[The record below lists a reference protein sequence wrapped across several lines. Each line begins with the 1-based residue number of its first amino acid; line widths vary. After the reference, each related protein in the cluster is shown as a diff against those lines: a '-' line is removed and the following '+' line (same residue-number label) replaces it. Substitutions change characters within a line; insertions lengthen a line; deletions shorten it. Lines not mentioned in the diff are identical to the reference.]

1 MHVETL
7 KTFCD
12 LVETGSLSRAARL
25 NLVSQSAVSQQL
37 RALEQR
43 YGGRLIDRAPRI
55 GARPTELG
63 RLLYEEIKPFLERLA
78 ALEQRLRARPDVVA
92 GTVRVA
98 TVYSVGLHTLPPVIK
113 RCLADHPKVS
123 VQLSYRRT
131 DEVYAACLAGDV
143 DFGIVAVPA
152 RRAQLEVVP
161 LGHDE
166 LVIAAPPGHPIARR
180 ARCSL
185 AALDGQPFIGF
196 QRDIPTRRMVDGL
209 LRRHGVRVS
218 YAMELDNVETI
229 KRSVEAGLG
238 VSLLP
243 APTLVE
249 RDPRA
254 HAGGPAARRGPLP
267 PSHRRHPP
275 AHARA
280 VGPRAHLP
288 IPPHLHTRRR
298 RPIRAHL
305 LRYGALGRAL
315 NVEGVRLA
323 PGLRAPPR
331 IWTLLGR
338 LLPLPCWIARQAR
351 KLHGACA
358 CLLWDYASIL
368 RAARGAS
375 NAVRGES
382 PSMKTD
388 RHTGAASRVDDPIG
402 GTTNGQDHTC
412 RQL

>member
-63 RLLYEEIKPFLERLA
+63 RLLYEEIKPFLERLT

-166 LVIAAPPGHPIARR
+166 LVIVAPPGHPIARR

-243 APTLVE
+243 APTLVSE
-249 RDPRA
+249 IRA
-254 HAGGPAARRGPLP
+254 RTLVARPPVEGPF
-267 PSHRRHPP
+267 
-275 AHARA
+275 
-280 VGPRAHLP
+280 
-288 IPPHLHTRRR
+288 R
-298 RPIRAHL
+298 RPIGVIHRRTRELSAPARAFL
-305 LRYGALGRAL
+305 
-315 NVEGVRLA
+315 
-323 PGLRAPPR
+323 
-331 IWTLLGR
+331 TLLTSSLAAGGR
-338 LLPLPCWIARQAR
+338 
-351 KLHGACA
+351 
-358 CLLWDYASIL
+358 
-368 RAARGAS
+368 
-375 NAVRGES
+375 
-382 PSMKTD
+382 
-388 RHTGAASRVDDPIG
+388 
-402 GTTNGQDHTC
+402 
-412 RQL
+412 